1 MSQDIKEAVFR
12 EKPPLLVNNYLD
24 IFQELISSCNHHPL
38 HNEVLGLSKNDYFS
52 FVDSKTILQDAQQAI
67 NSYKKYGI
75 RVNPDQNDDGE
86 LFLRFYGLMNACYL
100 QREAIVTC
108 YDKLGI
114 DKKSTNLENLKIA
127 QIIGCRNKFASHSP
141 HYDYSHSYIPSK
153 VDLDNG
159 IIVGNSL
166 NSPNG
171 SVTFGPIELSN
182 MLDNWEYL
190 LQKSL
195 ESILD
200 ETFRRLCDPTSFK
213 EIKDKYQLLK
223 NLN

>member
-12 EKPPLLVNNYLD
+12 EKPPSLVNNYLD
-24 IFQELISSCNHHPL
+24 IFQELISSCNQHPL

-52 FVDSKTILQDAQQAI
+52 FVDSQTILQDAQRAI

-75 RVNPDQNDDGE
+75 RVNPDPNDDGE
-86 LFLRFYGLMNACYL
+86 SFLRFYGLMNACYL

-114 DKKSTNLENLKIA
+114 DKKSTNLENLKNA
-127 QIIGCRNKFASHSP
+127 KIIECRNKFASHSP
-141 HYDYSHSYIPSK
+141 NKEDKKTKKKHSFILSRIS
-153 VDLDNG
+153 LDDG
-159 IIVGNSL
+159 IILGNSL
-166 NSPNG
+166 NSPDG
-171 SVTFGPIELSN
+171 SITFGPIEISN

-200 ETFRRLCDPTSFK
+200 ETFRRLCDPTYF
-213 EIKDKYQLLK
+213 LTR
-223 NLN
+223 